1 MSVTE
6 QIKAR
11 LDIVQYVQQYVPQL
25 KKAGR
30 YYKACCP
37 FHSEN
42 TPSFVVNPDTQSWRC
57 FGACAEGGDIFS
69 FAMKQNNWSFSE
81 ALHELG
87 RQAGVQVTQQ
97 TPEQQHQAEQVE
109 RLRAMLQTSADFYH
123 QHLLSQVDDAARS
136 AYTYVREKRGFTD
149 ETIERYQIGY
159 APAGWQNMMNA
170 LTELGYANNEIVE
183 AGLASQ
189 NDKGR
194 VYDRFRNRLM
204 IPIRDDRGRIV
215 GFGARALDPDDNPKY
230 LNSPQSEVFD
240 KSHLL
245 FGLDVAKEAIRQS
258 ETAVI
263 VEGYMDVIQAH
274 QAGYLNV
281 IAQMGTAMTESQLR
295 LIVPRYA
302 SKIIMALDA
311 DAAGQNATRR
321 SMEVARQALQADYTG
336 KLSVDIRVMQITNG
350 KDPDDFLRE
359 TPEQWSQIVDAAR
372 PVADFV
378 IDLETAELATDASL
392 QARQRVAERVLP
404 ILSAS
409 ENNLYTQENLQKL
422 ALRLR
427 ISEQDL
433 IDWAAELRKTAR
445 QKEQR
450 AAAQRQREDHQPPV
464 TDDEP
469 ASSYEPPLFFD
480 DDAAPYEPDDER
492 TFLPGVDEQIK
503 SSPTSKSA
511 PMPAR
516 LTSRHT
522 SRAAEAHCLRML
534 LINPDLLFQANR
546 RLRELAQES
555 HDLIT
560 GPLGDISIDDF
571 SQSDYR
577 VILDL
582 LLAAIMQDE
591 MEPIDFVR
599 ANVDEALLP
608 ELKQML
614 LTEVDTL
621 QQQIGG
627 RFSAE
632 HVQIWG
638 SFKRQSLPGIDVD
651 EDVVKRIL
659 QVRRH
664 RVQREREEILFL
676 VTEAERSHDKQ
687 AARDH
692 GAQCMLLNTASHRLT
707 QAITSRQH

>member
-245 FGLDVAKEAIRQS
+245 FGLDVAKEAIRQ
-258 ETAVI
+258 
-263 VEGYMDVIQAH
+263 
-274 QAGYLNV
+274 
-281 IAQMGTAMTESQLR
+281 
-295 LIVPRYA
+295 
-302 SKIIMALDA
+302 
-311 DAAGQNATRR
+311 
-321 SMEVARQALQADYTG
+321 
-336 KLSVDIRVMQITNG
+336 
-350 KDPDDFLRE
+350 
-359 TPEQWSQIVDAAR
+359 
-372 PVADFV
+372 
-378 IDLETAELATDASL
+378 
-392 QARQRVAERVLP
+392 
-404 ILSAS
+404 
-409 ENNLYTQENLQKL
+409 
-422 ALRLR
+422 
-427 ISEQDL
+427 
-433 IDWAAELRKTAR
+433 
-445 QKEQR
+445 
-450 AAAQRQREDHQPPV
+450 
-464 TDDEP
+464 
-469 ASSYEPPLFFD
+469 
-480 DDAAPYEPDDER
+480 
-492 TFLPGVDEQIK
+492 
-503 SSPTSKSA
+503 
-511 PMPAR
+511 
-516 LTSRHT
+516 
-522 SRAAEAHCLRML
+522 
-534 LINPDLLFQANR
+534 
-546 RLRELAQES
+546 
-555 HDLIT
+555 
-560 GPLGDISIDDF
+560 
-571 SQSDYR
+571 
-577 VILDL
+577 
-582 LLAAIMQDE
+582 
-591 MEPIDFVR
+591 
-599 ANVDEALLP
+599 
-608 ELKQML
+608 
-614 LTEVDTL
+614 
-621 QQQIGG
+621 
-627 RFSAE
+627 
-632 HVQIWG
+632 
-638 SFKRQSLPGIDVD
+638 
-651 EDVVKRIL
+651 
-659 QVRRH
+659 
-664 RVQREREEILFL
+664 
-676 VTEAERSHDKQ
+676 
-687 AARDH
+687 
-692 GAQCMLLNTASHRLT
+692 
-707 QAITSRQH
+707 